1 MLAHQVNMMEVDVS
15 AQTELWQ
22 RRISHDQ
29 SKLNIWI
36 FDVYVYIY
44 NITYFVFVKFRFII
58 LVTDILIY

>member
-1 MLAHQVNMMEVDVS
+1 MEVDVS

-29 SKLNIWI
+29 SKLNIRI

-44 NITYFVFVKFRFII
+44 ITYFVFIKFRFII

>member
-1 MLAHQVNMMEVDVS
+1 MEVDVS
-15 AQTELWQ
+15 AQTELRQ

-44 NITYFVFVKFRFII
+44 NITCFVFVKFRFII